1 MKNYLLGIDAGS
13 SSVKSVLFDTKGN
26 TLASA
31 SEQNRRVEVTE
42 ESRRL
47 GFQEVDA
54 DVIWDSTRNC
64 IHEVIRK
71 SGINASEIAA
81 VGICSFGNGVLI
93 VDKNG
98 RPNAKGALSQ
108 DYRAAKI
115 LEKYRQDGSLDK
127 INKIISGTLFAGEPG
142 PILRWYK
149 ENRPDIYNH
158 IGSVL
163 LCKDYLIYK
172 LTGALSA
179 DINCFGGSALL
190 DLSTFQYSRELM
202 NLFGIPEMY
211 DKLPKLRK
219 SASIAGMVSEEA
231 AGSTGLSAGTPVAA
245 GMMDI
250 LACLVG
256 AGAADEGIVTIVA
269 GTWCINE
276 TQSAK
281 IIPGASANQPS
292 LGNGLYLNCSY
303 TGASA
308 INFDWFSK
316 ALGGTAQMEA
326 SKRSISNYEVLDEM
340 IGQMSPDQTE
350 ILFHPFVAQPSV
362 HPNAKANF
370 FNIDQNSTY
379 HEMVYAVA
387 EGIVFLHKWHIDFLR
402 NAGCKITSARLTGG
416 IARSRVWA
424 QLFADI
430 LQIPVEVVDCEEVG
444 ALGVAITAGIGAQV
458 YRDYQDGFRQAV
470 RIRSRFNP
478 SARHQS
484 DFETRYHEWERL
496 MYCLKPYWDTISV

>member
-1 MKNYLLGIDAGS
+1 MKKYLLGIDAGS

-26 TLASA
+26 ALASA

-47 GFQEVDA
+47 GFEEVDA
-54 DVIWDSTRNC
+54 DGIWDSTKNC

-71 SGINASEIAA
+71 SGIDASEIAA

-93 VDKNG
+93 VDENG

-115 LEKYRQDGSLDK
+115 LETYRQEGSLDK
-127 INKIISGTLFAGEPG
+127 INHIIAGTLFAGEPG

-149 ENRPDIYNH
+149 ENRPDIYSH
-158 IGSVL
+158 IGSIL

-172 LTGALSA
+172 LTGELSA

-202 NLFGIPEMY
+202 NLYGIPEMY
-211 DKLPKLRK
+211 DKLPKLRE
-219 SASIAGMVSEEA
+219 SASIAGTVTEKA
-231 AGSTGLSAGTPVAA
+231 AGYTGLSVGTPVAA

-256 AGAADEGIVTIVA
+256 AGAADEGVVTIVA

-276 TQSAK
+276 TQSTK

-292 LGNGLYLNCSY
+292 LGKGLYLNCSY

-308 INFDWFSK
+308 INFDWFGK

-326 SKRSISNYEVLDEM
+326 VKRSVSHYDILDEM

-350 ILFHPFVAQPSV
+350 VLFHPFVAQPSV

-370 FNIDQNSTY
+370 FNIDQNTSY
-379 HEMVYAVA
+379 REVVYAVA

-402 NAGCKITSARLTGG
+402 NTGCKITSARLTGG
-416 IARSRVWA
+416 IAKSPVWA

-430 LQIPVEVVDCEEVG
+430 LQIPVEVVDCDEVG
-444 ALGVAITAGIGAQV
+444 ALGAAITAGVGAKTYQ
-458 YRDYQDGFRQAV
+458 DYQDGFRQAV
-470 RIRSRFNP
+470 RIRARFNSSSRYLP
-478 SARHQS
+478 
-484 DFETRYHEWERL
+484 DFEVRYREWEHL
-496 MYCLKPYWDTISV
+496 MRCLKPYWDAK